1 MKKSIFSVAMLTAVL
16 IGTASA
22 QAPAGGQARGGR
34 PNIFAPEPTATGPI
48 ADVVKGIVTA
58 FNNRDSAYFQK
69 AIASDAVWLD
79 EDGHHL
85 QATVW
90 INRLLSANPPRKLSV
105 TNLRV
110 GNWDTAGW
118 AGFNYVIEG
127 TNQVKGT
134 NSMLF
139 KRVGTDWQIV
149 LIHGA
154 VDTAIVPH

>member
-1 MKKSIFSVAMLTAVL
+1 M
-16 IGTASA
+16 A
-22 QAPAGGQARGGR
+22 QR
-34 PNIFAPEPTATGPI
+34 PNIFAPEAKASGPV
-48 ADVVKGIVTA
+48 ADFVQQLVTA
-58 FNNRDSAYFQK
+58 FNSRNTAFFQK
-69 AIASDAVWLD
+69 AITPDAVWLD

-85 QATVW
+85 LAQVW
-90 INRLLSANPPRKLSV
+90 INRLLSANPPRKLSI

-134 NSMLF
+134 NSLVL
-139 KRVGTDWQIV
+139 KKTGNDWQIV

-154 VDTAIVPH
+154 VDTAIVAH